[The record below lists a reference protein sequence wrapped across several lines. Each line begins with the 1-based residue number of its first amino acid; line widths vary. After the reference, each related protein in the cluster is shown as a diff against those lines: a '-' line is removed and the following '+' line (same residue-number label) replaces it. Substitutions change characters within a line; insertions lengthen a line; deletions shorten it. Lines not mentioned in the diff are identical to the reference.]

1 MSAFA
6 RDDQGRLCAGGMPL
20 GDIAASHGSPLYVYS
35 GDGIRDDY
43 RRFAA
48 AVAPVDGSVHFALK
62 ANSALGV
69 IGLLARHG
77 AGADIVSGGEMARAL
92 AAGIP
97 AEKIVFSGVG
107 KSAEEIGAA
116 LDAGIGQINAESPQE
131 VEAISQIAAARGV
144 QAPVALR
151 VNVDVA
157 PKTHAKISTGQR
169 STKFGVS
176 TSQNEAAGL
185 YRKMAADPHI
195 RPAGLAVHIG
205 SQIMELNPFERAY
218 SALLS
223 FGTALRDGGLEV
235 PVLDLGGGIGVD
247 YQDGMPTDFT
257 AYGELVSRLFAD
269 SGFRLGFEPGRSI
282 VANNGVLLTRVI
294 YVKDGDNKRFAIVDG
309 AMNDL
314 LRPTLYEAHH
324 DIRPV
329 GPEGAIEGP
338 ADIVGP
344 VCETGDYLGLDRMMP
359 SLAAG
364 DCLAVMSSGAYGAV
378 MASSYNTRPPAG
390 EVMVL
395 DGKSISCGVGAT
407 SPNFLPKKSSPTSV
421 RDRGSEGAAGDR
433 IGAHRHRHRR
443 LEPFTKNNLGEKF
456 AGHRRTDHAVVGLYD
471 VAAKRITACRQD
483 RHLERRRVRI
493 DCRPVHQLAAQPQ
506 CVTGIIGLQIDNLQ
520 LVCLRLHRQPRLV
533 EHADQ
538 ARHIGRDRGPLCHRT
553 DGNTENHYEDDQR
566 RQHSADGTPHFTGI
580 RFGHQHRRFS
590 LPDMRAD
597 RTAHRLAAVANTFA
611 VDAKHGLAIRAGE
624 KHRPC
629 VVSW

>member
-20 GDIAASHGSPLYVYS
+20 GDIATSHGSPLYVYS

-97 AEKIVFSGVG
+97 TEKIVFSGVG

-176 TSQNEAAGL
+176 TSQNEAADL

-205 SQIMELNPFERAY
+205 SQILELDPFERAY

-223 FGTALRDGGLEV
+223 FGTALRDEGLEV

-247 YQDGMPTDFT
+247 YQDGTPTDFT

-269 SGFRLGFEPGRSI
+269 SGFQLGFEPGRSI

-294 YVKDGDNKRFAIVDG
+294 YVKDGDNKRFAIVDA

-364 DCLAVMSSGAYGAV
+364 DCLAVMSAGAYGAV

-395 DGKSISCGVGAT
+395 DGEVHI
-407 SPNFLPKKSSPTSV
+407 L
-421 RDRGSEGAAGDR
+421 
-433 IGAHRHRHRR
+433 RR
-443 LEPFTKNNLGEKF
+443 
-456 AGHRRTDHAVVGLYD
+456 RRD
-471 VAAKRITACRQD
+471 VAE
-483 RHLERRRVRI
+483 L
-493 DCRPVHQLAAQPQ
+493 LAEE
-506 CVTGIIGLQIDNLQ
+506 IIPD
-520 LVCLRLHRQPRLV
+520 
-533 EHADQ
+533 
-538 ARHIGRDRGPLCHRT
+538 
-553 DGNTENHYEDDQR
+553 
-566 RQHSADGTPHFTGI
+566 
-580 RFGHQHRRFS
+580 FG
-590 LPDMRAD
+590 
-597 RTAHRLAAVANTFA
+597 
-611 VDAKHGLAIRAGE
+611 
-624 KHRPC
+624 
-629 VVSW
+629 

>member
-69 IGLLARHG
+69 IGLLARQG

-205 SQIMELNPFERAY
+205 SQITELNPFERAY

-223 FGTALRDGGLEV
+223 FGTALRDEGLEV

-247 YQDGMPTDFT
+247 YQDGTPTDFT

-269 SGFRLGFEPGRSI
+269 SGFQLGFEPGRSI

-294 YVKDGDNKRFAIVDG
+294 YVKDGDNKRFAIVDA

-364 DCLAVMSSGAYGAV
+364 DCLAVMSAGAYGAV

-395 DGKSISCGVGAT
+395 DGEVHI
-407 SPNFLPKKSSPTSV
+407 L
-421 RDRGSEGAAGDR
+421 
-433 IGAHRHRHRR
+433 RR
-443 LEPFTKNNLGEKF
+443 
-456 AGHRRTDHAVVGLYD
+456 RRD
-471 VAAKRITACRQD
+471 VAE
-483 RHLERRRVRI
+483 L
-493 DCRPVHQLAAQPQ
+493 LAEEIVP
-506 CVTGIIGLQIDNLQ
+506 D
-520 LVCLRLHRQPRLV
+520 
-533 EHADQ
+533 
-538 ARHIGRDRGPLCHRT
+538 
-553 DGNTENHYEDDQR
+553 
-566 RQHSADGTPHFTGI
+566 
-580 RFGHQHRRFS
+580 FG
-590 LPDMRAD
+590 
-597 RTAHRLAAVANTFA
+597 
-611 VDAKHGLAIRAGE
+611 
-624 KHRPC
+624 
-629 VVSW
+629 

>member
-48 AVAPVDGSVHFALK
+48 AVAPVDGAVHFALK

-69 IGLLARHG
+69 IGLLARNG

-176 TSQNEAAGL
+176 TSQNEAAEL
-185 YRKMAADPHI
+185 YREMAADPHI

-205 SQIMELNPFERAY
+205 SQIMELDPFERAY

-223 FGTALRDGGLEV
+223 FGTALRDEGLEV

-247 YQDGMPTDFT
+247 YQHGTPTDFT

-294 YVKDGDNKRFAIVDG
+294 YVKDGDNKRFAIVDA

-324 DIRPV
+324 DIQPV
-329 GPEGAIEGP
+329 GPEGPIEGP

-364 DCLAVMSSGAYGAV
+364 DCLAVMSAGAYGAV
-378 MASSYNTRPPAG
+378 MASNYNTRPPAG

-395 DGKSISCGVGAT
+395 DGDIHI
-407 SPNFLPKKSSPTSV
+407 L
-421 RDRGSEGAAGDR
+421 
-433 IGAHRHRHRR
+433 RR
-443 LEPFTKNNLGEKF
+443 
-456 AGHRRTDHAVVGLYD
+456 RRD
-471 VAAKRITACRQD
+471 VAE
-483 RHLERRRVRI
+483 L
-493 DCRPVHQLAAQPQ
+493 LAEE
-506 CVTGIIGLQIDNLQ
+506 IIPD
-520 LVCLRLHRQPRLV
+520 
-533 EHADQ
+533 
-538 ARHIGRDRGPLCHRT
+538 
-553 DGNTENHYEDDQR
+553 
-566 RQHSADGTPHFTGI
+566 
-580 RFGHQHRRFS
+580 FG
-590 LPDMRAD
+590 
-597 RTAHRLAAVANTFA
+597 
-611 VDAKHGLAIRAGE
+611 
-624 KHRPC
+624 
-629 VVSW
+629 

>member
-176 TSQNEAAGL
+176 TSQNEAADL

-205 SQIMELNPFERAY
+205 SQILELDPFERAY

-223 FGTALRDGGLEV
+223 FGTALRDEGLEV

-247 YQDGMPTDFT
+247 YQDGTPTDFA
-257 AYGELVSRLFAD
+257 AYGELVSRLFAG

-294 YVKDGDNKRFAIVDG
+294 YVKDGDNKRFAIVDA

-364 DCLAVMSSGAYGAV
+364 DCLAVMSAGAYGAV

-395 DGKSISCGVGAT
+395 DGEVHI
-407 SPNFLPKKSSPTSV
+407 L
-421 RDRGSEGAAGDR
+421 
-433 IGAHRHRHRR
+433 RR
-443 LEPFTKNNLGEKF
+443 
-456 AGHRRTDHAVVGLYD
+456 RRD
-471 VAAKRITACRQD
+471 VAE
-483 RHLERRRVRI
+483 L
-493 DCRPVHQLAAQPQ
+493 LAEE
-506 CVTGIIGLQIDNLQ
+506 IIPD
-520 LVCLRLHRQPRLV
+520 
-533 EHADQ
+533 
-538 ARHIGRDRGPLCHRT
+538 
-553 DGNTENHYEDDQR
+553 
-566 RQHSADGTPHFTGI
+566 
-580 RFGHQHRRFS
+580 FG
-590 LPDMRAD
+590 
-597 RTAHRLAAVANTFA
+597 
-611 VDAKHGLAIRAGE
+611 
-624 KHRPC
+624 
-629 VVSW
+629 

>member
-48 AVAPVDGSVHFALK
+48 AVAPVDGAVHFALK

-176 TSQNEAAGL
+176 TSQNEAAEL
-185 YRKMAADPHI
+185 YREMAADPHI

-205 SQIMELNPFERAY
+205 SQIMELDPFERAY

-223 FGTALRDGGLEV
+223 FGTALRDEGLEV

-247 YQDGMPTDFT
+247 YQHGTPTDFT

-294 YVKDGDNKRFAIVDG
+294 YVKDGDNKRFAIVDA

-324 DIRPV
+324 DIQPV
-329 GPEGAIEGP
+329 GPEGPIEGP

-364 DCLAVMSSGAYGAV
+364 DCLAVISAGAYGAV
-378 MASSYNTRPPAG
+378 MASNYNTRPPAG

-395 DGKSISCGVGAT
+395 DGDVHI
-407 SPNFLPKKSSPTSV
+407 L
-421 RDRGSEGAAGDR
+421 
-433 IGAHRHRHRR
+433 RR
-443 LEPFTKNNLGEKF
+443 
-456 AGHRRTDHAVVGLYD
+456 RRD
-471 VAAKRITACRQD
+471 VAE
-483 RHLERRRVRI
+483 L
-493 DCRPVHQLAAQPQ
+493 LAEE
-506 CVTGIIGLQIDNLQ
+506 IIPD
-520 LVCLRLHRQPRLV
+520 
-533 EHADQ
+533 
-538 ARHIGRDRGPLCHRT
+538 
-553 DGNTENHYEDDQR
+553 
-566 RQHSADGTPHFTGI
+566 
-580 RFGHQHRRFS
+580 FG
-590 LPDMRAD
+590 
-597 RTAHRLAAVANTFA
+597 
-611 VDAKHGLAIRAGE
+611 
-624 KHRPC
+624 
-629 VVSW
+629 

>member
-69 IGLLARHG
+69 IGLLAQHG

-92 AAGIP
+92 VAGIP
-97 AEKIVFSGVG
+97 AERIVFSGVG
-107 KSAEEIGAA
+107 KSAEEISAA

-131 VEAISQIAAARGV
+131 VEAISQIAAARGL

-176 TSQNEAAGL
+176 TSQNEAADL

-205 SQIMELNPFERAY
+205 SQIMELDPFERAY

-223 FGTALRDGGLEV
+223 FGTALRDEGLEV

-247 YQDGMPTDFT
+247 YQDGTPTDFT

-294 YVKDGDNKRFAIVDG
+294 YVKDGDNKRFAIVDA

-364 DCLAVMSSGAYGAV
+364 DCLAVMSAGAYGAV

-395 DGKSISCGVGAT
+395 DGEVHI
-407 SPNFLPKKSSPTSV
+407 L
-421 RDRGSEGAAGDR
+421 
-433 IGAHRHRHRR
+433 RR
-443 LEPFTKNNLGEKF
+443 
-456 AGHRRTDHAVVGLYD
+456 RRD
-471 VAAKRITACRQD
+471 VAE
-483 RHLERRRVRI
+483 L
-493 DCRPVHQLAAQPQ
+493 LAEA
-506 CVTGIIGLQIDNLQ
+506 II
-520 LVCLRLHRQPRLV
+520 
-533 EHADQ
+533 
-538 ARHIGRDRGPLCHRT
+538 
-553 DGNTENHYEDDQR
+553 
-566 RQHSADGTPHFTGI
+566 
-580 RFGHQHRRFS
+580 
-590 LPDMRAD
+590 PDFD
-597 RTAHRLAAVANTFA
+597 
-611 VDAKHGLAIRAGE
+611 
-624 KHRPC
+624 
-629 VVSW
+629 

>member
-185 YRKMAADPHI
+185 YRKMVADPHI

-205 SQIMELNPFERAY
+205 SQILELDPFERAY

-223 FGTALRDGGLEV
+223 FGTALRDEGLEV

-247 YQDGMPTDFT
+247 YQDGTPTDFT

-294 YVKDGDNKRFAIVDG
+294 YVKDGDNKRFAIVDA

-364 DCLAVMSSGAYGAV
+364 DCLAVMSAGAYGAV

-395 DGKSISCGVGAT
+395 DGEVHI
-407 SPNFLPKKSSPTSV
+407 L
-421 RDRGSEGAAGDR
+421 
-433 IGAHRHRHRR
+433 RR
-443 LEPFTKNNLGEKF
+443 
-456 AGHRRTDHAVVGLYD
+456 RRD
-471 VAAKRITACRQD
+471 VAE
-483 RHLERRRVRI
+483 L
-493 DCRPVHQLAAQPQ
+493 LAEE
-506 CVTGIIGLQIDNLQ
+506 IIPD
-520 LVCLRLHRQPRLV
+520 
-533 EHADQ
+533 
-538 ARHIGRDRGPLCHRT
+538 
-553 DGNTENHYEDDQR
+553 
-566 RQHSADGTPHFTGI
+566 
-580 RFGHQHRRFS
+580 FG
-590 LPDMRAD
+590 
-597 RTAHRLAAVANTFA
+597 
-611 VDAKHGLAIRAGE
+611 
-624 KHRPC
+624 
-629 VVSW
+629 

>member
-6 RDDQGRLCAGGMPL
+6 RDNQGRLCAGGMPL

-69 IGLLARHG
+69 IGLLARQG

-176 TSQNEAAGL
+176 TSQNEAADL

-205 SQIMELNPFERAY
+205 SQILELDPFERAY

-223 FGTALRDGGLEV
+223 FGTAMRDEGLEV

-247 YQDGMPTDFT
+247 YQDGTPTDFT
-257 AYGELVSRLFAD
+257 AYGELVSRLFAG

-294 YVKDGDNKRFAIVDG
+294 YVKDGDNKRFAIVDA

-364 DCLAVMSSGAYGAV
+364 DCLAVMSAGAYGAV

-395 DGKSISCGVGAT
+395 DGEVHI
-407 SPNFLPKKSSPTSV
+407 L
-421 RDRGSEGAAGDR
+421 
-433 IGAHRHRHRR
+433 RR
-443 LEPFTKNNLGEKF
+443 
-456 AGHRRTDHAVVGLYD
+456 RRD
-471 VAAKRITACRQD
+471 VAE
-483 RHLERRRVRI
+483 L
-493 DCRPVHQLAAQPQ
+493 LAEE
-506 CVTGIIGLQIDNLQ
+506 IIPD
-520 LVCLRLHRQPRLV
+520 
-533 EHADQ
+533 
-538 ARHIGRDRGPLCHRT
+538 
-553 DGNTENHYEDDQR
+553 
-566 RQHSADGTPHFTGI
+566 
-580 RFGHQHRRFS
+580 FG
-590 LPDMRAD
+590 
-597 RTAHRLAAVANTFA
+597 
-611 VDAKHGLAIRAGE
+611 
-624 KHRPC
+624 
-629 VVSW
+629 

>member
-6 RDDQGRLCAGGMPL
+6 CDDQGRLCAGGIPL
-20 GDIAASHGSPLYVYS
+20 GEIAASHGSPLYVYS

-48 AVAPVDGSVHFALK
+48 AVAPVDGFVHFALK

-107 KSAEEIGAA
+107 KSAEEIDTA

-131 VEAISQIAAARGV
+131 VETISQIAAARGV

-176 TSQNEAAGL
+176 TSQNEATDL
-185 YRKMAADPHI
+185 YRKMAGDPHI

-205 SQIMELNPFERAY
+205 SQIIELDPFERAY

-223 FGTALRDGGLEV
+223 FGTTLRDEGLEV

-257 AYGELVSRLFAD
+257 AYGELISRLFAG

-294 YVKDGDNKRFAIVDG
+294 YVKDGDNKRFVIVDA

-314 LRPTLYEAHH
+314 LRPTLYDAHH

-329 GPEGAIEGP
+329 SLKGAIEGP

-344 VCETGDYLGLDRMMP
+344 VCETGDYLGLDRLMP

-364 DCLAVMSSGAYGAV
+364 DCLSVMSAGAYGAV

-395 DGKSISCGVGAT
+395 DG
-407 SPNFLPKKSSPTSV
+407 
-421 RDRGSEGAAGDR
+421 
-433 IGAHRHRHRR
+433 
-443 LEPFTKNNLGEKF
+443 
-456 AGHRRTDHAVVGLYD
+456 D
-471 VAAKRITACRQD
+471 VHI
-483 RHLERRRVRI
+483 LRRRREVAEL
-493 DCRPVHQLAAQPQ
+493 LAEE
-506 CVTGIIGLQIDNLQ
+506 II
-520 LVCLRLHRQPRLV
+520 
-533 EHADQ
+533 
-538 ARHIGRDRGPLCHRT
+538 
-553 DGNTENHYEDDQR
+553 
-566 RQHSADGTPHFTGI
+566 
-580 RFGHQHRRFS
+580 
-590 LPDMRAD
+590 PDFD
-597 RTAHRLAAVANTFA
+597 
-611 VDAKHGLAIRAGE
+611 
-624 KHRPC
+624 
-629 VVSW
+629 

>member
-1 MSAFA
+1 MSAFT
-6 RDDQGRLCAGGMPL
+6 RDDQGRLCSGGMPL
-20 GDIAASHGSPLYVYS
+20 GDIAAGHGSPLYVYS

-69 IGLLARHG
+69 IALLAKNG

-131 VEAISQIAAARGV
+131 VEAISQIAAARGIR
-144 QAPVALR
+144 APVALR

-176 TSQNEAAGL
+176 TSQNEAADL
-185 YRKMAADPHI
+185 YRKMAADAHI

-205 SQIMELNPFERAY
+205 SQIMELDPFERAY

-223 FGTALRDGGLEV
+223 FGTALREERLEV

-247 YQDGMPTDFT
+247 YQHGTPTDFT

-294 YVKDGDNKRFAIVDG
+294 YVKDGDNKRFVIVDA

-329 GPEGAIEGP
+329 GPEGAVEGP

-359 SLAAG
+359 ALVHG
-364 DCLAVMSSGAYGAV
+364 DCLAVMSAGAYGAV
-378 MASSYNTRPPAG
+378 MASSYNSRPPAG

-395 DGKSISCGVGAT
+395 DGEVHI
-407 SPNFLPKKSSPTSV
+407 L
-421 RDRGSEGAAGDR
+421 
-433 IGAHRHRHRR
+433 
-443 LEPFTKNNLGEKF
+443 
-456 AGHRRTDHAVVGLYD
+456 
-471 VAAKRITACRQD
+471 
-483 RHLERRRVRI
+483 RRRRDI
-493 DCRPVHQLAAQPQ
+493 AELLAEE
-506 CVTGIIGLQIDNLQ
+506 VI
-520 LVCLRLHRQPRLV
+520 
-533 EHADQ
+533 
-538 ARHIGRDRGPLCHRT
+538 
-553 DGNTENHYEDDQR
+553 
-566 RQHSADGTPHFTGI
+566 
-580 RFGHQHRRFS
+580 
-590 LPDMRAD
+590 PD
-597 RTAHRLAAVANTFA
+597 L
-611 VDAKHGLAIRAGE
+611 G
-624 KHRPC
+624 
-629 VVSW
+629 

>member
-6 RDDQGRLCAGGMPL
+6 RDDQGQLCAGGMPL
-20 GDIAASHGSPLYVYS
+20 GDIATSHGSPLYVYS

-107 KSAEEIGAA
+107 KLAEEIGAA

-176 TSQNEAAGL
+176 TSQNEAADL

-205 SQIMELNPFERAY
+205 SQILELDPFERAY

-223 FGTALRDGGLEV
+223 FGTALRDEGLEV

-247 YQDGMPTDFT
+247 YKDGTPTDFT

-269 SGFRLGFEPGRSI
+269 SGFQLGFEPGRSI

-294 YVKDGDNKRFAIVDG
+294 YVKDGDNKRFAIVDA

-364 DCLAVMSSGAYGAV
+364 DCLAVMSAGAYGAV

-395 DGKSISCGVGAT
+395 DGEVHI
-407 SPNFLPKKSSPTSV
+407 L
-421 RDRGSEGAAGDR
+421 
-433 IGAHRHRHRR
+433 RR
-443 LEPFTKNNLGEKF
+443 
-456 AGHRRTDHAVVGLYD
+456 RRD
-471 VAAKRITACRQD
+471 VAE
-483 RHLERRRVRI
+483 L
-493 DCRPVHQLAAQPQ
+493 LAEE
-506 CVTGIIGLQIDNLQ
+506 IIPD
-520 LVCLRLHRQPRLV
+520 
-533 EHADQ
+533 
-538 ARHIGRDRGPLCHRT
+538 
-553 DGNTENHYEDDQR
+553 
-566 RQHSADGTPHFTGI
+566 
-580 RFGHQHRRFS
+580 FG
-590 LPDMRAD
+590 
-597 RTAHRLAAVANTFA
+597 
-611 VDAKHGLAIRAGE
+611 
-624 KHRPC
+624 
-629 VVSW
+629 

>member
-176 TSQNEAAGL
+176 TSQNEAADL

-205 SQIMELNPFERAY
+205 SQILELDPFERAY

-223 FGTALRDGGLEV
+223 FGTALRDEGLEV

-247 YQDGMPTDFT
+247 YKDGTPTDFT

-269 SGFRLGFEPGRSI
+269 SGFQLGFEPGRSI

-294 YVKDGDNKRFAIVDG
+294 YVKDGDNKRFAIVDA

-364 DCLAVMSSGAYGAV
+364 DCLAVMSAGAYGAV

-395 DGKSISCGVGAT
+395 DGEVHI
-407 SPNFLPKKSSPTSV
+407 L
-421 RDRGSEGAAGDR
+421 
-433 IGAHRHRHRR
+433 RR
-443 LEPFTKNNLGEKF
+443 
-456 AGHRRTDHAVVGLYD
+456 RRD
-471 VAAKRITACRQD
+471 VAE
-483 RHLERRRVRI
+483 L
-493 DCRPVHQLAAQPQ
+493 LAEE
-506 CVTGIIGLQIDNLQ
+506 IIPD
-520 LVCLRLHRQPRLV
+520 
-533 EHADQ
+533 
-538 ARHIGRDRGPLCHRT
+538 
-553 DGNTENHYEDDQR
+553 
-566 RQHSADGTPHFTGI
+566 
-580 RFGHQHRRFS
+580 FG
-590 LPDMRAD
+590 
-597 RTAHRLAAVANTFA
+597 
-611 VDAKHGLAIRAGE
+611 
-624 KHRPC
+624 
-629 VVSW
+629 

>member
-131 VEAISQIAAARGV
+131 VEAISQIAAARGM

-176 TSQNEAAGL
+176 TSQNEAADL

-205 SQIMELNPFERAY
+205 SQILELDPFERAY

-223 FGTALRDGGLEV
+223 FGTALRDEGLEV

-247 YQDGMPTDFT
+247 YQDGTPTDFT

-269 SGFRLGFEPGRSI
+269 SGFQLGFEPGRSI

-364 DCLAVMSSGAYGAV
+364 DCLAVMSAGAYGAV

-395 DGKSISCGVGAT
+395 DGEVHI
-407 SPNFLPKKSSPTSV
+407 L
-421 RDRGSEGAAGDR
+421 
-433 IGAHRHRHRR
+433 RR
-443 LEPFTKNNLGEKF
+443 
-456 AGHRRTDHAVVGLYD
+456 RRD
-471 VAAKRITACRQD
+471 VAE
-483 RHLERRRVRI
+483 L
-493 DCRPVHQLAAQPQ
+493 LAEE
-506 CVTGIIGLQIDNLQ
+506 IIPD
-520 LVCLRLHRQPRLV
+520 
-533 EHADQ
+533 
-538 ARHIGRDRGPLCHRT
+538 
-553 DGNTENHYEDDQR
+553 
-566 RQHSADGTPHFTGI
+566 
-580 RFGHQHRRFS
+580 FG
-590 LPDMRAD
+590 
-597 RTAHRLAAVANTFA
+597 
-611 VDAKHGLAIRAGE
+611 
-624 KHRPC
+624 
-629 VVSW
+629 

>member
-20 GDIAASHGSPLYVYS
+20 SDIAASHGSPLYVYS

-176 TSQNEAAGL
+176 TSQNEAADL

-205 SQIMELNPFERAY
+205 SQILELDPFERAY

-223 FGTALRDGGLEV
+223 FGTALRDEGLEV

-247 YQDGMPTDFT
+247 YQDGTPTDFT

-269 SGFRLGFEPGRSI
+269 SGFQLGFEPGRSI

-294 YVKDGDNKRFAIVDG
+294 YVKDGDNKRFAIVDA

-364 DCLAVMSSGAYGAV
+364 DCLAVMSAGAYGAV

-395 DGKSISCGVGAT
+395 DGEVHI
-407 SPNFLPKKSSPTSV
+407 L
-421 RDRGSEGAAGDR
+421 
-433 IGAHRHRHRR
+433 RR
-443 LEPFTKNNLGEKF
+443 
-456 AGHRRTDHAVVGLYD
+456 RRD
-471 VAAKRITACRQD
+471 VAE
-483 RHLERRRVRI
+483 L
-493 DCRPVHQLAAQPQ
+493 LAEE
-506 CVTGIIGLQIDNLQ
+506 IIPD
-520 LVCLRLHRQPRLV
+520 
-533 EHADQ
+533 
-538 ARHIGRDRGPLCHRT
+538 
-553 DGNTENHYEDDQR
+553 
-566 RQHSADGTPHFTGI
+566 
-580 RFGHQHRRFS
+580 FG
-590 LPDMRAD
+590 
-597 RTAHRLAAVANTFA
+597 
-611 VDAKHGLAIRAGE
+611 
-624 KHRPC
+624 
-629 VVSW
+629 

>member
-48 AVAPVDGSVHFALK
+48 AVAPLDGSVHFALK

-176 TSQNEAAGL
+176 TSQNEAADL

-205 SQIMELNPFERAY
+205 SQILELDPFERAY

-223 FGTALRDGGLEV
+223 FGTALRDEGLEV

-247 YQDGMPTDFT
+247 YQDGTPTDFT

-294 YVKDGDNKRFAIVDG
+294 YVKDGDNKRFAIVDA

-364 DCLAVMSSGAYGAV
+364 DYLAVISAGAYGAV

-395 DGKSISCGVGAT
+395 DGEVHI
-407 SPNFLPKKSSPTSV
+407 L
-421 RDRGSEGAAGDR
+421 
-433 IGAHRHRHRR
+433 RR
-443 LEPFTKNNLGEKF
+443 
-456 AGHRRTDHAVVGLYD
+456 RRD
-471 VAAKRITACRQD
+471 VAE
-483 RHLERRRVRI
+483 L
-493 DCRPVHQLAAQPQ
+493 LAEE
-506 CVTGIIGLQIDNLQ
+506 IIPD
-520 LVCLRLHRQPRLV
+520 
-533 EHADQ
+533 
-538 ARHIGRDRGPLCHRT
+538 
-553 DGNTENHYEDDQR
+553 
-566 RQHSADGTPHFTGI
+566 
-580 RFGHQHRRFS
+580 FG
-590 LPDMRAD
+590 
-597 RTAHRLAAVANTFA
+597 
-611 VDAKHGLAIRAGE
+611 
-624 KHRPC
+624 
-629 VVSW
+629 

>member
-176 TSQNEAAGL
+176 TSQNEAADL

-195 RPAGLAVHIG
+195 RLAGLAVHIG
-205 SQIMELNPFERAY
+205 SQILELDPFERAY

-223 FGTALRDGGLEV
+223 FGTALRDEGLEV

-247 YQDGMPTDFT
+247 YQDGTPTDFT

-269 SGFRLGFEPGRSI
+269 SGFQLGFEPGRSI

-294 YVKDGDNKRFAIVDG
+294 YVKDGDNKRFAIVDA

-364 DCLAVMSSGAYGAV
+364 DCLAVMSAGAYGAV

-395 DGKSISCGVGAT
+395 DGEVHI
-407 SPNFLPKKSSPTSV
+407 L
-421 RDRGSEGAAGDR
+421 
-433 IGAHRHRHRR
+433 RR
-443 LEPFTKNNLGEKF
+443 
-456 AGHRRTDHAVVGLYD
+456 RRD
-471 VAAKRITACRQD
+471 VAE
-483 RHLERRRVRI
+483 L
-493 DCRPVHQLAAQPQ
+493 LAEE
-506 CVTGIIGLQIDNLQ
+506 IIPD
-520 LVCLRLHRQPRLV
+520 
-533 EHADQ
+533 
-538 ARHIGRDRGPLCHRT
+538 
-553 DGNTENHYEDDQR
+553 
-566 RQHSADGTPHFTGI
+566 
-580 RFGHQHRRFS
+580 FG
-590 LPDMRAD
+590 
-597 RTAHRLAAVANTFA
+597 
-611 VDAKHGLAIRAGE
+611 
-624 KHRPC
+624 
-629 VVSW
+629 

>member
-48 AVAPVDGSVHFALK
+48 AVAPVHGSVHFALK

-131 VEAISQIAAARGV
+131 VEAISQIAAARSV
-144 QAPVALR
+144 QASVALR

-176 TSQNEAAGL
+176 TSQNEAADL

-195 RPAGLAVHIG
+195 RPVGLAVHIG
-205 SQIMELNPFERAY
+205 SQILELDPFERAY

-223 FGTALRDGGLEV
+223 FGTALRDEGLEV

-247 YQDGMPTDFT
+247 YQDGTSTDFT
-257 AYGELVSRLFAD
+257 AYGELISRLFAD

-294 YVKDGDNKRFAIVDG
+294 YVKDGDNKRFAIVDA

-364 DCLAVMSSGAYGAV
+364 DCLAVMSAGAYGAV

-395 DGKSISCGVGAT
+395 DGEVHI
-407 SPNFLPKKSSPTSV
+407 L
-421 RDRGSEGAAGDR
+421 
-433 IGAHRHRHRR
+433 RR
-443 LEPFTKNNLGEKF
+443 
-456 AGHRRTDHAVVGLYD
+456 RRD
-471 VAAKRITACRQD
+471 VAE
-483 RHLERRRVRI
+483 L
-493 DCRPVHQLAAQPQ
+493 LAEE
-506 CVTGIIGLQIDNLQ
+506 IIPD
-520 LVCLRLHRQPRLV
+520 
-533 EHADQ
+533 
-538 ARHIGRDRGPLCHRT
+538 
-553 DGNTENHYEDDQR
+553 
-566 RQHSADGTPHFTGI
+566 
-580 RFGHQHRRFS
+580 FG
-590 LPDMRAD
+590 
-597 RTAHRLAAVANTFA
+597 
-611 VDAKHGLAIRAGE
+611 
-624 KHRPC
+624 
-629 VVSW
+629 

>member
-6 RDDQGRLCAGGMPL
+6 RDDQGRVCAGGMPL

-69 IGLLARHG
+69 IGLLGQHG

-205 SQIMELNPFERAY
+205 SQILELDPFERAY

-223 FGTALRDGGLEV
+223 FGTALRDEGLEV
-235 PVLDLGGGIGVD
+235 PVLDLGGGMGVD
-247 YQDGMPTDFT
+247 YQDGTPTDFT
-257 AYGELVSRLFAD
+257 TYGELVSRLFAD

-294 YVKDGDNKRFAIVDG
+294 YVKDGDNKRFAIVDA

-364 DCLAVMSSGAYGAV
+364 DCLAVMSAGAYGAV

-395 DGKSISCGVGAT
+395 DGEVHI
-407 SPNFLPKKSSPTSV
+407 L
-421 RDRGSEGAAGDR
+421 
-433 IGAHRHRHRR
+433 RR
-443 LEPFTKNNLGEKF
+443 
-456 AGHRRTDHAVVGLYD
+456 RRD
-471 VAAKRITACRQD
+471 VAE
-483 RHLERRRVRI
+483 L
-493 DCRPVHQLAAQPQ
+493 LAEE
-506 CVTGIIGLQIDNLQ
+506 IIPD
-520 LVCLRLHRQPRLV
+520 
-533 EHADQ
+533 
-538 ARHIGRDRGPLCHRT
+538 
-553 DGNTENHYEDDQR
+553 
-566 RQHSADGTPHFTGI
+566 
-580 RFGHQHRRFS
+580 FG
-590 LPDMRAD
+590 
-597 RTAHRLAAVANTFA
+597 
-611 VDAKHGLAIRAGE
+611 
-624 KHRPC
+624 
-629 VVSW
+629 

>member
-6 RDDQGRLCAGGMPL
+6 RDDQGRLCAGGIPL

-176 TSQNEAAGL
+176 TSQNEAADL

-205 SQIMELNPFERAY
+205 SQILELDPFERAY

-223 FGTALRDGGLEV
+223 FGTALRDEGLEV

-247 YQDGMPTDFT
+247 YQDGTPTDFT

-294 YVKDGDNKRFAIVDG
+294 YVKDGDNKRFAIVDA

-364 DCLAVMSSGAYGAV
+364 DCLAVMSAGAYGAV

-395 DGKSISCGVGAT
+395 DGEVHI
-407 SPNFLPKKSSPTSV
+407 L
-421 RDRGSEGAAGDR
+421 
-433 IGAHRHRHRR
+433 RR
-443 LEPFTKNNLGEKF
+443 
-456 AGHRRTDHAVVGLYD
+456 RRD
-471 VAAKRITACRQD
+471 VAE
-483 RHLERRRVRI
+483 L
-493 DCRPVHQLAAQPQ
+493 LAEE
-506 CVTGIIGLQIDNLQ
+506 IIPD
-520 LVCLRLHRQPRLV
+520 
-533 EHADQ
+533 
-538 ARHIGRDRGPLCHRT
+538 
-553 DGNTENHYEDDQR
+553 
-566 RQHSADGTPHFTGI
+566 
-580 RFGHQHRRFS
+580 FG
-590 LPDMRAD
+590 
-597 RTAHRLAAVANTFA
+597 
-611 VDAKHGLAIRAGE
+611 
-624 KHRPC
+624 
-629 VVSW
+629 

>member
-131 VEAISQIAAARGV
+131 VEAISQIAAAHGV

-205 SQIMELNPFERAY
+205 SQIMELDPFERAY

-223 FGTALRDGGLEV
+223 FGTVLRDEGLEV

-247 YQDGMPTDFT
+247 YQDGTPTDFT

-269 SGFRLGFEPGRSI
+269 SGFQLGFEPGRSI

-294 YVKDGDNKRFAIVDG
+294 YVKDGDNKRFAIVDA

-364 DCLAVMSSGAYGAV
+364 DCLAVMSAGAYGAV

-395 DGKSISCGVGAT
+395 DGEVHI
-407 SPNFLPKKSSPTSV
+407 L
-421 RDRGSEGAAGDR
+421 
-433 IGAHRHRHRR
+433 RR
-443 LEPFTKNNLGEKF
+443 
-456 AGHRRTDHAVVGLYD
+456 RRD
-471 VAAKRITACRQD
+471 VAE
-483 RHLERRRVRI
+483 L
-493 DCRPVHQLAAQPQ
+493 LAEE
-506 CVTGIIGLQIDNLQ
+506 IIPD
-520 LVCLRLHRQPRLV
+520 
-533 EHADQ
+533 
-538 ARHIGRDRGPLCHRT
+538 
-553 DGNTENHYEDDQR
+553 
-566 RQHSADGTPHFTGI
+566 
-580 RFGHQHRRFS
+580 FG
-590 LPDMRAD
+590 
-597 RTAHRLAAVANTFA
+597 
-611 VDAKHGLAIRAGE
+611 
-624 KHRPC
+624 
-629 VVSW
+629 

>member
-176 TSQNEAAGL
+176 TSQNEAADL

-205 SQIMELNPFERAY
+205 SQILELDPFERAY

-223 FGTALRDGGLEV
+223 FGTALRDEGLEV

-247 YQDGMPTDFT
+247 YQDGTPTDFT

-269 SGFRLGFEPGRSI
+269 SGFQLGFEPGRSI
-282 VANNGVLLTRVI
+282 VANNGVLLTQVI
-294 YVKDGDNKRFAIVDG
+294 YVKDGDNKRFAIVDA

-324 DIRPV
+324 DIRLV

-364 DCLAVMSSGAYGAV
+364 DCLAVMSAGAYGAV

-395 DGKSISCGVGAT
+395 DGEVHI
-407 SPNFLPKKSSPTSV
+407 L
-421 RDRGSEGAAGDR
+421 
-433 IGAHRHRHRR
+433 RR
-443 LEPFTKNNLGEKF
+443 
-456 AGHRRTDHAVVGLYD
+456 RRD
-471 VAAKRITACRQD
+471 VAE
-483 RHLERRRVRI
+483 L
-493 DCRPVHQLAAQPQ
+493 LAEE
-506 CVTGIIGLQIDNLQ
+506 IIPD
-520 LVCLRLHRQPRLV
+520 
-533 EHADQ
+533 
-538 ARHIGRDRGPLCHRT
+538 
-553 DGNTENHYEDDQR
+553 
-566 RQHSADGTPHFTGI
+566 
-580 RFGHQHRRFS
+580 FG
-590 LPDMRAD
+590 
-597 RTAHRLAAVANTFA
+597 
-611 VDAKHGLAIRAGE
+611 
-624 KHRPC
+624 
-629 VVSW
+629 

>member
-69 IGLLARHG
+69 IGLLAQHG

-176 TSQNEAAGL
+176 TSQNEAADL

-205 SQIMELNPFERAY
+205 SQILELDPFERAY

-223 FGTALRDGGLEV
+223 FGTVLRDEGLEV

-247 YQDGMPTDFT
+247 YQDGTPTDFT

-294 YVKDGDNKRFAIVDG
+294 YVKDGDNKRFAIVDA

-364 DCLAVMSSGAYGAV
+364 DCLAVMSAGAYGAV

-395 DGKSISCGVGAT
+395 DGEVHI
-407 SPNFLPKKSSPTSV
+407 L
-421 RDRGSEGAAGDR
+421 
-433 IGAHRHRHRR
+433 RR
-443 LEPFTKNNLGEKF
+443 
-456 AGHRRTDHAVVGLYD
+456 RRD
-471 VAAKRITACRQD
+471 VAE
-483 RHLERRRVRI
+483 L
-493 DCRPVHQLAAQPQ
+493 LAEE
-506 CVTGIIGLQIDNLQ
+506 IIPD
-520 LVCLRLHRQPRLV
+520 
-533 EHADQ
+533 
-538 ARHIGRDRGPLCHRT
+538 
-553 DGNTENHYEDDQR
+553 
-566 RQHSADGTPHFTGI
+566 
-580 RFGHQHRRFS
+580 FG
-590 LPDMRAD
+590 
-597 RTAHRLAAVANTFA
+597 
-611 VDAKHGLAIRAGE
+611 
-624 KHRPC
+624 
-629 VVSW
+629 

>member
-20 GDIAASHGSPLYVYS
+20 GDIATSHGSPLYVYS

-69 IGLLARHG
+69 ISLLARHG

-116 LDAGIGQINAESPQE
+116 LDAGIGQINAESLQE

-205 SQIMELNPFERAY
+205 SQILELDPFERAY

-223 FGTALRDGGLEV
+223 FGTALRDEGLEV
-235 PVLDLGGGIGVD
+235 PVLDLGGGIGVN
-247 YQDGMPTDFT
+247 YQDGTPTDFT

-269 SGFRLGFEPGRSI
+269 SGFHLGFEPGRSI
-282 VANNGVLLTRVI
+282 VANNGILLTRVI
-294 YVKDGDNKRFAIVDG
+294 YVKDGDNKRFTIVDA

-324 DIRPV
+324 NIQPV

-364 DCLAVMSSGAYGAV
+364 DCLAVMSAGAYGAV

-395 DGKSISCGVGAT
+395 DGEVHI
-407 SPNFLPKKSSPTSV
+407 L
-421 RDRGSEGAAGDR
+421 
-433 IGAHRHRHRR
+433 RR
-443 LEPFTKNNLGEKF
+443 
-456 AGHRRTDHAVVGLYD
+456 RRD
-471 VAAKRITACRQD
+471 VAE
-483 RHLERRRVRI
+483 L
-493 DCRPVHQLAAQPQ
+493 LAEE
-506 CVTGIIGLQIDNLQ
+506 IIHD
-520 LVCLRLHRQPRLV
+520 
-533 EHADQ
+533 
-538 ARHIGRDRGPLCHRT
+538 
-553 DGNTENHYEDDQR
+553 
-566 RQHSADGTPHFTGI
+566 
-580 RFGHQHRRFS
+580 FG
-590 LPDMRAD
+590 
-597 RTAHRLAAVANTFA
+597 
-611 VDAKHGLAIRAGE
+611 
-624 KHRPC
+624 
-629 VVSW
+629 

>member
-20 GDIAASHGSPLYVYS
+20 SDIAASHGSPLYVYS
-35 GDGIRDDY
+35 GDGMRDDY

-92 AAGIP
+92 TAGIP

-107 KSAEEIGAA
+107 KSAEEISAA
-116 LDAGIGQINAESPQE
+116 LDARIGQINAESPQE
-131 VEAISQIAAARGV
+131 GEAISQIAAARGV

-195 RPAGLAVHIG
+195 WAAGLAVHIG
-205 SQIMELNPFERAY
+205 SQIIELNPFERAY
-218 SALLS
+218 TALLS
-223 FGTALRDGGLEV
+223 FGTALRDEGLEV
-235 PVLDLGGGIGVD
+235 PVLDLGGGSGGD
-247 YQDGMPTDFT
+247 YQNGTPTDFT

-294 YVKDGDNKRFAIVDG
+294 YVKDGDNKRFAIVDA

-364 DCLAVMSSGAYGAV
+364 DCLAVMSAGAYGAV

-390 EVMVL
+390 EVRVL
-395 DGKSISCGVGAT
+395 
-407 SPNFLPKKSSPTSV
+407 
-421 RDRGSEGAAGDR
+421 EGDVH
-433 IGAHRHRHRR
+433 ILRR
-443 LEPFTKNNLGEKF
+443 
-456 AGHRRTDHAVVGLYD
+456 RRD
-471 VAAKRITACRQD
+471 VAE
-483 RHLERRRVRI
+483 L
-493 DCRPVHQLAAQPQ
+493 LAEE
-506 CVTGIIGLQIDNLQ
+506 IIPD
-520 LVCLRLHRQPRLV
+520 
-533 EHADQ
+533 
-538 ARHIGRDRGPLCHRT
+538 
-553 DGNTENHYEDDQR
+553 
-566 RQHSADGTPHFTGI
+566 
-580 RFGHQHRRFS
+580 FG
-590 LPDMRAD
+590 
-597 RTAHRLAAVANTFA
+597 
-611 VDAKHGLAIRAGE
+611 
-624 KHRPC
+624 
-629 VVSW
+629 

>member
-176 TSQNEAAGL
+176 TSQNEAADL

-195 RPAGLAVHIG
+195 QLAGLAVHIG
-205 SQIMELNPFERAY
+205 SQILELDPFERAY

-223 FGTALRDGGLEV
+223 FGTALRDEGLEV

-247 YQDGMPTDFT
+247 YQDGTPTDFT

-294 YVKDGDNKRFAIVDG
+294 YVKDGDNKRFAIVDA

-364 DCLAVMSSGAYGAV
+364 DCLAVMSAGAYGAV

-395 DGKSISCGVGAT
+395 DGEVHI
-407 SPNFLPKKSSPTSV
+407 L
-421 RDRGSEGAAGDR
+421 
-433 IGAHRHRHRR
+433 RR
-443 LEPFTKNNLGEKF
+443 
-456 AGHRRTDHAVVGLYD
+456 RRD
-471 VAAKRITACRQD
+471 VAE
-483 RHLERRRVRI
+483 L
-493 DCRPVHQLAAQPQ
+493 LAEE
-506 CVTGIIGLQIDNLQ
+506 IIPD
-520 LVCLRLHRQPRLV
+520 
-533 EHADQ
+533 
-538 ARHIGRDRGPLCHRT
+538 
-553 DGNTENHYEDDQR
+553 
-566 RQHSADGTPHFTGI
+566 
-580 RFGHQHRRFS
+580 FG
-590 LPDMRAD
+590 
-597 RTAHRLAAVANTFA
+597 
-611 VDAKHGLAIRAGE
+611 
-624 KHRPC
+624 
-629 VVSW
+629 

>member
-6 RDDQGRLCAGGMPL
+6 RDDQGRLCAGGMQL

-43 RRFAA
+43 QRFAA
-48 AVAPVDGSVHFALK
+48 AVAQVDGSVHFALK

-69 IGLLARHG
+69 IALLARHG

-107 KSAEEIGAA
+107 KSAEEINAA
-116 LDAGIGQINAESPQE
+116 LGSGIGQINAESPQE

-176 TSQNEAAGL
+176 ASQNEAADL
-185 YRKMAADPHI
+185 YRKMTADPHI

-205 SQIMELNPFERAY
+205 SQILELDPFERAY

-223 FGTALRDGGLEV
+223 FGTALRDEGLEV
-235 PVLDLGGGIGVD
+235 PALDLGGGIGVD
-247 YQDGMPTDFT
+247 YQDGTPADFT
-257 AYGELVSRLFAD
+257 AYGELVSRLFAG
-269 SGFRLGFEPGRSI
+269 SGFQLGFEPGRSI

-294 YVKDGDNKRFAIVDG
+294 YVKDGDNKRFVIVDA

-329 GPEGAIEGP
+329 SPEGAIEGP

-364 DCLAVMSSGAYGAV
+364 DCLAVMSAGAYGAV
-378 MASSYNTRPPAG
+378 MASSYNSRPPAS

-395 DGKSISCGVGAT
+395 DG
-407 SPNFLPKKSSPTSV
+407 
-421 RDRGSEGAAGDR
+421 
-433 IGAHRHRHRR
+433 
-443 LEPFTKNNLGEKF
+443 
-456 AGHRRTDHAVVGLYD
+456 D
-471 VAAKRITACRQD
+471 VHI
-483 RHLERRRVRI
+483 LRRRRNI
-493 DCRPVHQLAAQPQ
+493 AELIAEE
-506 CVTGIIGLQIDNLQ
+506 II
-520 LVCLRLHRQPRLV
+520 
-533 EHADQ
+533 
-538 ARHIGRDRGPLCHRT
+538 
-553 DGNTENHYEDDQR
+553 
-566 RQHSADGTPHFTGI
+566 
-580 RFGHQHRRFS
+580 
-590 LPDMRAD
+590 PDFD
-597 RTAHRLAAVANTFA
+597 
-611 VDAKHGLAIRAGE
+611 
-624 KHRPC
+624 
-629 VVSW
+629 

>member
-20 GDIAASHGSPLYVYS
+20 GDIAASHSSPLYVYS

-176 TSQNEAAGL
+176 TSQNEAADL

-205 SQIMELNPFERAY
+205 SQILELDPFERAY

-223 FGTALRDGGLEV
+223 FGTALRDEGLEV

-247 YQDGMPTDFT
+247 YQDGTPTDFT

-269 SGFRLGFEPGRSI
+269 SGFQLGFEPGRSI

-294 YVKDGDNKRFAIVDG
+294 YVKDGDNKRFAIVDA

-364 DCLAVMSSGAYGAV
+364 DCLAVMSAGAYGAV

-395 DGKSISCGVGAT
+395 DGEVHI
-407 SPNFLPKKSSPTSV
+407 L
-421 RDRGSEGAAGDR
+421 
-433 IGAHRHRHRR
+433 RR
-443 LEPFTKNNLGEKF
+443 
-456 AGHRRTDHAVVGLYD
+456 RRD
-471 VAAKRITACRQD
+471 VAE
-483 RHLERRRVRI
+483 L
-493 DCRPVHQLAAQPQ
+493 LAEE
-506 CVTGIIGLQIDNLQ
+506 IIPD
-520 LVCLRLHRQPRLV
+520 
-533 EHADQ
+533 
-538 ARHIGRDRGPLCHRT
+538 
-553 DGNTENHYEDDQR
+553 
-566 RQHSADGTPHFTGI
+566 
-580 RFGHQHRRFS
+580 FG
-590 LPDMRAD
+590 
-597 RTAHRLAAVANTFA
+597 
-611 VDAKHGLAIRAGE
+611 
-624 KHRPC
+624 
-629 VVSW
+629 

>member
-20 GDIAASHGSPLYVYS
+20 GDIATSHGSPLYVYS

-107 KSAEEIGAA
+107 KSAEEISAA

-131 VEAISQIAAARGV
+131 VEAISQIAAARGL

-176 TSQNEAAGL
+176 TSQNEAADL

-205 SQIMELNPFERAY
+205 SQILELEPFERAY

-223 FGTALRDGGLEV
+223 FGTALRDEGLEV

-247 YQDGMPTDFT
+247 YQDGTPTDFT

-294 YVKDGDNKRFAIVDG
+294 YVKDGDNKRFAIVDA

-364 DCLAVMSSGAYGAV
+364 DCLAVMSAGAYGAV

-395 DGKSISCGVGAT
+395 DGEVHI
-407 SPNFLPKKSSPTSV
+407 L
-421 RDRGSEGAAGDR
+421 
-433 IGAHRHRHRR
+433 RR
-443 LEPFTKNNLGEKF
+443 
-456 AGHRRTDHAVVGLYD
+456 RRD
-471 VAAKRITACRQD
+471 VAE
-483 RHLERRRVRI
+483 L
-493 DCRPVHQLAAQPQ
+493 LAEE
-506 CVTGIIGLQIDNLQ
+506 IIPD
-520 LVCLRLHRQPRLV
+520 
-533 EHADQ
+533 
-538 ARHIGRDRGPLCHRT
+538 
-553 DGNTENHYEDDQR
+553 
-566 RQHSADGTPHFTGI
+566 
-580 RFGHQHRRFS
+580 FG
-590 LPDMRAD
+590 
-597 RTAHRLAAVANTFA
+597 
-611 VDAKHGLAIRAGE
+611 
-624 KHRPC
+624 
-629 VVSW
+629 

>member
-131 VEAISQIAAARGV
+131 VEAISQIAAARGA

-176 TSQNEAAGL
+176 TSQNEAADL

-205 SQIMELNPFERAY
+205 SQILELDPFERAY

-223 FGTALRDGGLEV
+223 FGTALRDEGLEV

-247 YQDGMPTDFT
+247 YQDGTPTDFT

-269 SGFRLGFEPGRSI
+269 SGFQLGFEPGRSI

-294 YVKDGDNKRFAIVDG
+294 YVKDGDNKRFAIVDA

-364 DCLAVMSSGAYGAV
+364 DCLAVMSAGAYGAV

-395 DGKSISCGVGAT
+395 DGEVHI
-407 SPNFLPKKSSPTSV
+407 L
-421 RDRGSEGAAGDR
+421 
-433 IGAHRHRHRR
+433 RR
-443 LEPFTKNNLGEKF
+443 
-456 AGHRRTDHAVVGLYD
+456 RRD
-471 VAAKRITACRQD
+471 VAE
-483 RHLERRRVRI
+483 L
-493 DCRPVHQLAAQPQ
+493 LAEE
-506 CVTGIIGLQIDNLQ
+506 IIPD
-520 LVCLRLHRQPRLV
+520 
-533 EHADQ
+533 
-538 ARHIGRDRGPLCHRT
+538 
-553 DGNTENHYEDDQR
+553 
-566 RQHSADGTPHFTGI
+566 
-580 RFGHQHRRFS
+580 FG
-590 LPDMRAD
+590 
-597 RTAHRLAAVANTFA
+597 
-611 VDAKHGLAIRAGE
+611 
-624 KHRPC
+624 
-629 VVSW
+629 